1 MEEKLHKDLLKPIH
15 SAVDRLAPTNREL
28 INFINSK
35 ARGEGLQRSLYKV
48 KFIDK
53 SEKSAKQ
60 LAGMTLVEF
69 KKHLREINLSE
80 DETEHLTQ
88 EATNIL
94 EEAKKQVEKVYGE
107 VRRYIV
113 TSELRGEC
121 IKTNF
126 RKISTLTDEQNEFI
140 SKEIFSLA
148 LEGINNSDK
157 HTINDIEAEFKKV
170 NHIAITLFEAVE
182 NDSHKH
188 AEHKHKKEPPKKSG
202 FGLLDR
208 FF

>member
-1 MEEKLHKDLLKPIH
+1 MEEKNKDLLKPIH

-28 INFINSK
+28 INFVNSK
-35 ARGEGLQRSLYKV
+35 ARGEGLARSVYKV

-53 SEKSAKQ
+53 SERSAKQ
-60 LAGMTLVEF
+60 LAGMTLIEF
-69 KKHLREINLSE
+69 KRHLEEKNLSE
-80 DETEHLTQ
+80 EEIETLTT
-88 EATNIL
+88 EATDIL
-94 EEAKKQVEKVYGE
+94 EEAKKQVERVYGE

-126 RKISTLTDEQNEFI
+126 RKIPTLNDAQNEFI
-140 SKEIFSLA
+140 SKEIFSVA
-148 LEGINNSDK
+148 LEEINKSDK
-157 HTINDIEAEFKKV
+157 HSMDDIEEEFKKI
-170 NHIAITLFEAVE
+170 NHIAIRLFEIMANE
-182 NDSHKH
+182 NARV
-188 AEHKHKKEPPKKSG
+188 AEHKHKKEPKKS

>member
-1 MEEKLHKDLLKPIH
+1 MDEKITKDLLKPIY

-28 INFINSK
+28 INFVNSK

-53 SEKSAKQ
+53 SEKSAMQ
-60 LAGMTLVEF
+60 LTGMTLIDF
-69 KKHLREINLSE
+69 KKKIKEIGLSD
-80 DETEHLTQ
+80 DEIETLMN
-88 EATNIL
+88 EATEIM
-94 EEAKKQVEKVYGE
+94 EDAKKQVEKVYGE

-113 TSELRGEC
+113 TSELRGDC

-126 RKISTLTDEQNEFI
+126 RKISTLTDAQNEFI

-148 LEGINNSDK
+148 LEEINKSDK
-157 HTINDIEAEFKKV
+157 HSINDIEEEFKKI
-170 NHIAITLFEAVE
+170 NHIAMTLFELVE
-182 NDSHKH
+182 QDNAKK
-188 AEHKHKKEPPKKSG
+188 AEHKHKKEPKKSRG
-202 FGLLDR
+202 IFDR

>member
-1 MEEKLHKDLLKPIH
+1 MEEKTYKDLLKPIY
-15 SAVDRLAPTNREL
+15 SAVDRLAPTNRGL

-69 KKHLREINLSE
+69 KKHLKEKNLSE
-80 DETEHLTQ
+80 EEFETLTT

-94 EEAKKQVEKVYGE
+94 EDAKKQVEKVYGE

-113 TSELRGEC
+113 TSELRGDC
-121 IKTNF
+121 IKTNY
-126 RKISTLTDEQNEFI
+126 RKISTLTDAQNEFI

-148 LEGINNSDK
+148 LEEINKSDK
-157 HTINDIEAEFKKV
+157 HSIDDIEAEFKKV
-170 NHIAITLFEAVE
+170 NHIAVTLFELVE
-182 NDSHKH
+182 KDSHKH
-188 AEHKHKKEPPKKSG
+188 AEHKHKKEPPKKSLG
-202 FGLLDR
+202 ILDR

>member
-1 MEEKLHKDLLKPIH
+1 MEEKIFKELLKPIY

-28 INFINSK
+28 INFVNSK

-60 LAGMTLVEF
+60 LTNMTLIDF
-69 KKHLREINLSE
+69 KNKLKERGLLEEEI
-80 DETEHLTQ
+80 ETLMT
-88 EATNIL
+88 EATEIM
-94 EEAKKQVEKVYGE
+94 EDAKKQVEKVYGE

-126 RKISTLTDEQNEFI
+126 RKISTMTDEQNEFI

-148 LEGINNSDK
+148 LEEINKSDK
-157 HTINDIEAEFKKV
+157 QSITDIEEEFKKI
-170 NHIAITLFEAVE
+170 NHIAITLFELVE
-182 NDSHKH
+182 KDSHKK
-188 AEHKHKKEPPKKSG
+188 AEHKHKKEPKKSL
-202 FGLLDR
+202 GLLDR

>member
-1 MEEKLHKDLLKPIH
+1 MEEKIFKELLKPIY
-15 SAVDRLAPTNREL
+15 SAVERLAPTNREL
-28 INFINSK
+28 INFVNSK

-60 LAGMTLVEF
+60 LTNMTLIDF
-69 KKHLREINLSE
+69 KNKLKERGLLEEEI
-80 DETEHLTQ
+80 ETLMT
-88 EATNIL
+88 EATEIM
-94 EEAKKQVEKVYGE
+94 EDAKKQVEKVYGE

-126 RKISTLTDEQNEFI
+126 RKISTMTDEQNEFI

-148 LEGINNSDK
+148 LEEVNKSDK
-157 HTINDIEAEFKKV
+157 QSITDIEEEFKKI
-170 NHIAITLFEAVE
+170 NHIAITLFELVE
-182 NDSHKH
+182 KDSHKK
-188 AEHKHKKEPPKKSG
+188 AEHKHKKEPPKKSL
-202 FGLLDR
+202 GLLDR

>member
-1 MEEKLHKDLLKPIH
+1 MEEKLYKDLLKPIH

-94 EEAKKQVEKVYGE
+94 EEAKKQVERVYGE

-126 RKISTLTDEQNEFI
+126 RKISTLTDAQNEFI

-157 HTINDIEAEFKKV
+157 HTINDIEEEFKKV
-170 NHIAITLFEAVE
+170 NHIAVTLFEAVE

-188 AEHKHKKEPPKKSG
+188 AEHKHKKEPTKKSG